1 MTAKQEIVIWICMHR
16 YKQTNHNEPYQGYTK
31 GKNLA
36 EMDDNKKMEDEIS
49 ETVGEILSKKLQKRG

>member
-1 MTAKQEIVIWICMHR
+1 MHR

-36 EMDDNKKMEDEIS
+36 ELDDNKKMEDEIS
-49 ETVGEILSKKLQKRG
+49 ETVGEILSKKTAKERLKKTEAFYCPRK